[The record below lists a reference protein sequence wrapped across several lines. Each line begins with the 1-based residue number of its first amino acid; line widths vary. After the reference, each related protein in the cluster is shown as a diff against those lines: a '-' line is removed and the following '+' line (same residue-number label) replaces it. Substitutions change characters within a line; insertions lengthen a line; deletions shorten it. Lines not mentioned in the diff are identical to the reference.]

1 MTEIVRVEQPSSS
14 GDTYRNQRPII
25 DYTGRD
31 YARVLQAL
39 REEAP
44 RKLPEWRDFE
54 NEADFGNVMLELFAY
69 VADILSYYQ
78 DRVANESF
86 LSTAVTRRS
95 VIEHL
100 RLIGYRMRTA
110 APAATT
116 LTLTIPADA
125 PLGADPIVLHR
136 GAAFATKSLPDK
148 PSVRFEYARET
159 DCSLVF
165 TPVDAAHPKRPR
177 IAQVPVEEGRLIV
190 DDVVGRSDETPDQR
204 YPLTHRGLILRPAG
218 PRDQTGPDVTVLTAV
233 DGNDVQRWTFRESL
247 AFSTPSAPDFTIDID
262 ENDRATIVFGDR
274 VFGAI
279 PPRGATVTATYRVG
293 GGLAGN
299 VPANAVVS
307 IVDAPALAVLGAK
320 VTNGSAATGGAERET
335 IERAVAQAPAVFRS
349 HQRAVTTGD
358 YEALARSF
366 DGVGKVRAA
375 ATGWNRVTLYV
386 APSGFAVSPGS
397 GDVTDTRKRNVTDT
411 LELGLKRFLED
422 KRMLTQIIEVA
433 DVDPVPI
440 FVTADVGIESY
451 FVADDVVAAIES
463 AAASLL
469 AFDKVDFGETL
480 YLSRFYDAI
489 QSTPGVRFAHI
500 TEFKRPEQR
509 DPVELSGMISLR
521 ENELPV
527 PPADDT
533 HAAGIKVNVVSK
545 KE

>member
-1 MTEIVRVEQPSSS
+1 MAEIVRVEQPDGSTE
-14 GDTYRNQRPII
+14 TYQNQRPVI

-39 REEAP
+39 REQAP

-116 LTLTIPADA
+116 LTLTIPAAA
-125 PLGADPIVLHR
+125 PLGVDPMVLQR
-136 GAAFATKSLPDK
+136 GAAFATKSLPDR

-159 DCSLVF
+159 PWPLVF
-165 TPVDAAHPKRPR
+165 TPVDAADPDSPK
-177 IAQVPVEEGRLIV
+177 IAQVPVEEGRLII
-190 DDVVGRSDETPDQR
+190 DDVIGRSDETPDQR

-218 PRDQTGPDVTVLTAV
+218 PQDQTGPDVVVATAV
-233 DGNDVQRWTFRESL
+233 EGEQRQRWTFRDSL
-247 AFSTPSAPDFTIDID
+247 AFSTPSARDFTIDID
-262 ENDRATIVFGDR
+262 ENDQATIVFGDR
-274 VFGAI
+274 TFGAI
-279 PPRGATVTATYRVG
+279 PPRGATVTANYRVG
-293 GGLAGN
+293 GGRAGN
-299 VPANAVVS
+299 VPAGAVVS

-320 VTNGSAATGGAERET
+320 VTNSGPATGGAERET

-366 DGVGKVRAA
+366 DGVGKVRAT

-386 APSGFAVSPGS
+386 APSGFAVPS
-397 GDVTDTRKRNVTDT
+397 GKGEADAGERNVTDT

-440 FVTADVGIESY
+440 FVTAQVGIESY
-451 FVADDVVAAIES
+451 FVTEDVVAAIQS
-463 AAASLL
+463 AAGRLL
-469 AFDKVDFGETL
+469 AFDRVDFGETV

-489 QSTPGVRFAHI
+489 QSTPGVRFANI
-500 TEFKRPEQR
+500 TEFRRLGQGDE
-509 DPVELSGMISLR
+509 VERSGMISLR
-521 ENELPV
+521 ANEIPV
-527 PPADDT
+527 PPAED
-533 HAAGIKVNVVSK
+533 AYASGINVVAK
-545 KE
+545 KD